1 MRHPIPHYTTSCPD
15 WQQRIRA
22 KQSLVPCPAIYPAQA
37 DYALRVFKELVLA
50 DVAGLPKIG
59 EITRQWVYDF
69 VGAIFGAYNPET
81 GQRLIQEFFLL
92 ISKKNA
98 KSTISAG
105 IMLTA
110 LILNWR
116 HEAEFFII
124 APTVEVAN
132 NSFKPAQA
140 MIKADPELS
149 DLFKISEHTRTIR
162 HQLTGATLK
171 ILAAESDTVSGI
183 KGTGVL
189 IEEVWL
195 FGKRPRAADM
205 FVEAKGG
212 LASRPEGFV
221 IYLSTHSDEAPSG
234 VFADLLKRARDVRD
248 GKVENKRFLPVLYEF
263 PDEMIENGEH
273 LLPENFYITNP
284 NLGASVSEAFL
295 LGEYQT
301 AKQDNEIAVRRF
313 MAKHLNVP
321 IGLSLTA
328 NYWAG
333 AEFWQQQGTL
343 VSGSLNEILD
353 NSEVVTVGID
363 GGGLDDLLGLAV
375 VGRNKANP
383 REWWAWHH
391 AWAHP
396 SVLARRKEIAS
407 KLYDFAK
414 QGDLTLV
421 NRIGED
427 TADIAAICAQIN
439 QMGLLDKIGLDP
451 SGVGAI
457 LDALLEQGISETQT
471 VGVSQGWRLGGAI
484 KTTERKLA
492 EGCLKHG
499 NRPMMDWVV
508 GNARAEAR
516 ANGILITKQASGSA
530 KIDPLMALFNA
541 VHLMALNPAAPQES
555 VYETRGIRMI

>member
-1 MRHPIPHYTTSCPD
+1 MRHPIPHYTTACPD
-15 WQQRIRA
+15 WETRIRK
-22 KQSLVPCPAIYPAQA
+22 KQSLVPCPAIYPVSA
-37 DYALRVFKELVLA
+37 DYALRVFKELVLT
-50 DVAGLPKIG
+50 DVAGFPRIG
-59 EITRQWVYDF
+59 DITRQWVFDF
-69 VGAIFGAYNPET
+69 VGAIFGAYNGDT
-81 GQRLIQEFFLL
+81 GERLIQEFFLL

-98 KSTISAG
+98 KSTMSAG

-116 HEAEFFII
+116 YEAEFFII

-149 DLFKISEHTRTIR
+149 ALFKISEHTRTITHR
-162 HQLTGATLK
+162 VTNATLK
-171 ILAAESDTVSGI
+171 ILAADSDTVSGI

-195 FGKRPRAADM
+195 FGKRPRAADL

-263 PDEMIENGEH
+263 PQDMLDNGEH

-295 LGEYQT
+295 LGEYET
-301 AKQDNEIAVRRF
+301 AKQDGEIAVRRF

-333 AEFWQQQGTL
+333 AEFWLEQGKL
-343 VSGSLNEILD
+343 PEMDLPELLAQ
-353 NSEVVTVGID
+353 SEVITVGID
-363 GGGLDDLLGLAV
+363 GGGLDDLLGMCVL
-375 VGRNKANP
+375 GRNAQNP

-391 AWAHP
+391 AWANP
-396 SVLARRKEIAS
+396 SVLKRHKEIGS
-407 KLYDFAK
+407 KLHDFAK

-421 NRIGED
+421 AHIGED
-427 TADIAAICAQIN
+427 TNDIAQICAQIYATGK
-439 QMGLLDKIGLDP
+439 MDKIGLDP

-457 LDALLEQGISETQT
+457 LDALIEQGIPEDLA

-492 EGCLKHG
+492 EGCLKHA
-499 NRPMMDWVV
+499 NRPMMSWVV
-508 GNARAEAR
+508 GNARVEAR

-530 KIDPLMALFNA
+530 KIDPLMSLFNA
-541 VHLMALNPAAPQES
+541 VSLMALNPAAPKAS
-555 VYETRGIRMI
+555 VYETRGIRRI

>member
-1 MRHPIPHYTTSCPD
+1 MRHPFPHYTTSCPD
-15 WQQRIRA
+15 WAERIRNR
-22 KQSLVPCPAIYPAQA
+22 QTLVPCPAIYPQQA
-37 DYALRVFKELVLA
+37 DYALRVFKELVLT
-50 DVAGLPKIG
+50 DVAGFPTIG
-59 EITRQWVYDF
+59 MVTRQWVYDF
-69 VGAIFGAYNPET
+69 VGAVFGSYNGET
-81 GQRLIQEFFLL
+81 GERLIQEFFLL

-116 HEAEFFII
+116 HDAEFFII

-132 NSFKPAQA
+132 NSFKPAKS
-140 MIKADPELS
+140 MINADAELS
-149 DLFKISEHTRTIR
+149 DLFKVSDHTRTITHR
-162 HQLTGATLK
+162 LTNATLK
-171 ILAAESDTVSGI
+171 ILAADSDTVSGI

-195 FGKRPRAADM
+195 FGKRARAADM

-212 LASRPEGFV
+212 LAARPEGFV
-221 IYLSTHSDEAPSG
+221 IYLSTHSDEAPAG
-234 VFADLLKRARDVRD
+234 VFADLLKRARDIRD
-248 GKVENKRFLPVLYEF
+248 GRVENKRFLPVLYEF
-263 PDEMIENGEH
+263 PQDMLDAGEH

-295 LGEYQT
+295 LGEYET
-301 AKQDNEIAVRRF
+301 AKQDGEVAVRRF

-333 AEFWQQQGTL
+333 AEFWAQQGTL
-343 VSGSLNEILD
+343 ISGSLNDIIEHSEII
-353 NSEVVTVGID
+353 TVGID

-375 VGRNKANP
+375 VGRNKFNP

-396 SVLARRKEIAS
+396 SVLQRRKEIAS
-407 KLYDFAK
+407 HLYDFERC
-414 QGDLTLV
+414 GDLTIV
-421 NRIGED
+421 ERIGDD
-427 TADIAAICAQIN
+427 TEDIAHICAQI
-439 QMGLLDKIGLDP
+439 QQAGVLDKIGLDP

-457 LDALLEQGISETQT
+457 LDALLACGIDEDKA

-492 EGCLKHG
+492 EGCLLHG
-499 NRPMMDWVV
+499 NQPMMSWVV

-530 KIDPLMALFNA
+530 KIDPLIALFNA
-541 VHLMALNPAAPQES
+541 VHLMALNPQPQYYVPEIF
-555 VYETRGIRMI
+555 TL